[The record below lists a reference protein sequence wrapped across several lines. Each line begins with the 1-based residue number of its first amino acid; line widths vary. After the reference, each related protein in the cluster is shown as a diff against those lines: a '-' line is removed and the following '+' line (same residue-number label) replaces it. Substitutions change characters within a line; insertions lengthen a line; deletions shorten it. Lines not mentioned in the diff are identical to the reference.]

1 MSACPLAAKCRGIG
15 AAQRNVAFKGV
26 NITGNVRGLRLG
38 LPALVCAPRLLLQWL
53 LW

>member
-1 MSACPLAAKCRGIG
+1 MFVASGLQDIRGG
-15 AAQRNVAFKGV
+15 GMLAFKGV